1 MGPWS
6 EGSSVEIQ
14 EGASESS
21 ISLPPCTHQEEITWS
36 HSEMTAASKP
46 RKEAPEWPTFLL
58 PWSWNSQSLELEKN
72 ISGV

>member
-21 ISLPPCTHQEEITWS
+21 ISLPPCTHQEEVTWS
-36 HSEMTAASKP
+36 HSEMTAVSKP
-46 RKEAPEWPTFLL
+46 RKEAPE
-58 PWSWNSQSLELEKN
+58 
-72 ISGV
+72 